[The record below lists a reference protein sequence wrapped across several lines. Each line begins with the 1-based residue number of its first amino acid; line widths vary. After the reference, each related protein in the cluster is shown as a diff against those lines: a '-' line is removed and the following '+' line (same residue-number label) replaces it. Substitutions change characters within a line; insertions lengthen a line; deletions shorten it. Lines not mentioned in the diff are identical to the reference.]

1 MAIVLKFLAAHWGKA
16 LAGILLVG
24 ITWYF
29 TNLIQDNKDM
39 IASLAQR
46 ELVVSLK
53 KAEVAFL
60 EERLDNI
67 NLKLEQIEDQN
78 NEIRSNIELSSQQI
92 QELEQQRIELLNSI
106 ESIELPDNAEAQI
119 DWLRQQAIIYK
130 QNKTGDSTD

>member
-130 QNKTGDSTD
+130 QNKTGDSTN